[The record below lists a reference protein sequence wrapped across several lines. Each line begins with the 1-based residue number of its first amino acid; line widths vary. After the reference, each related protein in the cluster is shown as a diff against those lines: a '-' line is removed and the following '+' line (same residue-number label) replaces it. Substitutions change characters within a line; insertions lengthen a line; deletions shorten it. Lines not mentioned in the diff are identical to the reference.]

1 MRAIWTIARR
11 DLQSL
16 FLSLKAYVVT
26 TLLLLIF
33 GLFFYL
39 DLAES
44 KEASMRDMFR
54 LMNFMFLF
62 VVPVI
67 TMGALADERRS
78 GTLELLL
85 TCPINRF
92 QVIAGKFLAAASF
105 YTFVVA
111 LTIQFYFLM
120 CLSGRPDPGPVITG
134 YLGVLLS
141 GYMFIAVGIYA
152 SSLTKSP
159 LVAALM
165 SYVLLLTWFMAS
177 SVQTYFSKGVAEL
190 IASFGIVERLASFER
205 GLIQTSDLGFFLVGT
220 AFWILITTAG
230 FTLEQENPLV

>member
-1 MRAIWTIARR
+1 
-11 DLQSL
+11 
-16 FLSLKAYVVT
+16 
-26 TLLLLIF
+26 
-33 GLFFYL
+33 
-39 DLAES
+39 
-44 KEASMRDMFR
+44 
-54 LMNFMFLF
+54 MNFLFLF

-85 TCPINRF
+85 TCPVSRF
-92 QVIAGKFLAAASF
+92 QVIVGKFMAAAGF

-111 LTIQFYFLM
+111 LTVQFYLLM
-120 CLSGRPDPGPVITG
+120 CLSGRPDPGPVFTG

-141 GYMFIAVGIYA
+141 GYLFIAVGIYA

-177 SVQTYFSKGVAEL
+177 SVQVYFSKGVGEL

-205 GLIQTSDLGFFLVGT
+205 GLLQTSDLGFFLVGT
-220 AFWILITTAG
+220 AFWIMITTAG